1 MTPILC
7 FSRLSHEFAN
17 GSDDLLP
24 FAETHAKGGGMD
36 FGRGSRRRCVAPALV
51 HKNASEDDDDDEDDA
66 SSSPPSRD
74 DATIPY
80 LASSS
85 LLRSK

>member
-1 MTPILC
+1 MLF

-24 FAETHAKGGGMD
+24 FAEAHAKGGGVD

-51 HKNASEDDDDDEDDA
+51 HRNASEDDDDDDDA
-66 SSSPPSRD
+66 SSSPPSID

-85 LLRSK
+85 LLLSK